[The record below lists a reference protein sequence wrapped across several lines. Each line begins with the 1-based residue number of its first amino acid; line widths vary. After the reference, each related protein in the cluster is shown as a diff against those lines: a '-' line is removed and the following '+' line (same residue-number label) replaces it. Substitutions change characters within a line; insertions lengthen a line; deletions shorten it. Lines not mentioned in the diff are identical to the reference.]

1 METSQPDEPISTS
14 DALLEETPKA
24 APQRAKKPVEQESV
38 KAPWVPL
45 AMATKTISLLTLSAI
60 CLTLV
65 TITLGVVVVTQLNK
79 KPWIVGY
86 NQGKYTELDPQKFVV
101 SRDDVETFLGDI
113 IPRIYGTVQG
123 EAPGLDMLRGT
134 VNPNIISTQRNN
146 VEGQRKMLKEEG
158 ISQFAIVTGI
168 VPNTL
173 VINRKERFVYAEVT
187 GVVML
192 ARQNKSTPSEV
203 QWRCLLYI
211 VEPLSSLE
219 SKTPGGRVAGNQFGL
234 YLQQI
239 VEQTPGTVNS
249 DSPRP
254 TTEDE
259 QERKEQE
266 IRKQQNSL
274 PTLKLE

>member
-1 METSQPDEPISTS
+1 METSSNNPQKSSIDT
-14 DALLEETPKA
+14 LLEEKTKPQVQQPPKTG
-24 APQRAKKPVEQESV
+24 EQEQV

-45 AMATKTISLLTLSAI
+45 AMATKTISLLTFSSL

-65 TITLGVVVVTQLNK
+65 TLVLGFVVTSQLNK

-86 NQGKYTELDPQKFVV
+86 TQGKYTELDPQKFIV
-101 SRDDVETFLGDI
+101 SRDDVETFLGDV

-146 VEGQRKMLKEEG
+146 VEGQKKMLKDEG
-158 ISQFAIVTGI
+158 ISQFALVTGI
-168 VPNTL
+168 IPNTL

-266 IRKQQNSL
+266 IRKQQNAL